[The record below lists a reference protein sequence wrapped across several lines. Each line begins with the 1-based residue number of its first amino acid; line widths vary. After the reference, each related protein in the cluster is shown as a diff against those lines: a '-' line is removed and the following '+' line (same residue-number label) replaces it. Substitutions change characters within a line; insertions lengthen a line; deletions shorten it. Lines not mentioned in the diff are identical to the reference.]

1 MRNPEARRS
10 SAGQGISRTPPLRA
24 PEIRRLKNGCAH
36 DDFTEREPRHN
47 SKLDTAESEAADN
60 RETMEANMNRKRS
73 VMIAVTASCVLVVAM
88 AAVVH
93 ASPDKKDKSSGRLLY
108 GKVLDPQ
115 DNPLPDSIVYVTNTR
130 TRAVKTYIVGPDG
143 TYRFPALSTA
153 VDYEVYA
160 QYKGLKSDVKSVSQF
175 DDRSQ
180 VYLDLR
186 IKTQ

>member
-1 MRNPEARRS
+1 MLGPTRRTRP
-10 SAGQGISRTPPLRA
+10 SAA
-24 PEIRRLKNGCAH
+24 C
-36 DDFTEREPRHN
+36 
-47 SKLDTAESEAADN
+47 
-60 RETMEANMNRKRS
+60 
-73 VMIAVTASCVLVVAM
+73 C
-88 AAVVH
+88 
-93 ASPDKKDKSSGRLLY
+93 Y

-115 DNPLPDSIVYVTNTR
+115 DNPIPDAVVYVTNTR

-160 QYKGLKSDVKSVSQF
+160 QFKGRKSDTKSVSQF

-186 IKTQ
+186 VTAK